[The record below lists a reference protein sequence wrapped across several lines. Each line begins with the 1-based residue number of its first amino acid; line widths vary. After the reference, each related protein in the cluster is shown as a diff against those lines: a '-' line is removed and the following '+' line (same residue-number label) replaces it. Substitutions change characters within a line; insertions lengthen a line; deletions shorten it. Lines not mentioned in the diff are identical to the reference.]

1 MNANISILF
10 HNWPDYFQSS
20 KTPSAVIENRKQL
33 HANGIVMEHAGEI
46 LILTGPPGS
55 GKTTA
60 ALALTEQ
67 AGSAKVHLHTDD
79 FWRFI
84 KNGAIAPYLPSAH
97 IQNNVVMNALSGVAQ
112 SYAHG
117 GYFVVVDGIIGPWFL
132 PSFQTIA
139 TPVHYIVLRPS
150 LALSIA
156 RCQQRGNDTLTDP
169 EPIAA
174 LHQQFSLLGEL
185 EHHVLSIDDKTR
197 QETLEM
203 IISAMQTGKFRL

>member
-1 MNANISILF
+1 
-10 HNWPDYFQSS
+10 
-20 KTPSAVIENRKQL
+20 
-33 HANGIVMEHAGEI
+33 MEHAGEI

-67 AGSAKVHLHTDD
+67 PGSAKVHLHTDD
-79 FWRFI
+79 FCI
-84 KNGAIAPYLPSAH
+84 
-97 IQNNVVMNALSGVAQ
+97 V
-112 SYAHG
+112 
-117 GYFVVVDGIIGPWFL
+117 GPRFL

-139 TPVHYIVLRPS
+139 TPVHYLVLRPS
-150 LALSIA
+150 LALAIA
-156 RCQQRGNDTLTDP
+156 HCQQRGNDTLTDP

-185 EHHVLSIDDKTR
+185 EHHVLSVDGKTR

-203 IISAMQTGKFRL
+203 VISAMQIGMFRL